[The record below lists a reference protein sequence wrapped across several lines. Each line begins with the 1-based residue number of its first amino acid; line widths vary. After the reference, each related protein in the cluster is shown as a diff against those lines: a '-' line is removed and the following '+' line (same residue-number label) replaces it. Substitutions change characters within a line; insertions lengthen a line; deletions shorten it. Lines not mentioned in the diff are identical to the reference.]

1 MGLFHRYGYI
11 YKPLSGG
18 SWLSAN
24 DKWKLPDSE
33 ILKAIACAHPKFFI
47 GCRSSKSTRFA
58 VLDIDQNSRYHKK
71 AALEKLL
78 QVLSAAGLSQS
89 SLYRSSYSGGWHLY
103 LFFDEPIN
111 SADLRAQLYKLL
123 TLNDFRVAKGQL
135 EIFPHPGS
143 HDSLGLGL
151 RLPMQQGFAWLD
163 KKTLDVDYERHELS
177 ATKAL
182 ELFVD
187 ALEAG
192 SNSYTSFR
200 NLKTYVD
207 ELASRKEKAFDLG
220 TGASVATNVI
230 PIRRSR
236 PSEQPAEFADFV
248 RAVFHQLPPGIIVDN
263 WYKGRLY
270 HLEGLTGPSQ
280 RADAIE
286 CIGHYLFYGDPS
298 RSLPALG
305 YGYEKERQWAIEQFL
320 HVHNNGQS
328 KDINRGRADALA
340 QVERAT
346 NWRPPHKQSDTEPVK
361 YSTKRPISWIRANA
375 NKKKDAR
382 ARITSAFQELK
393 EEERPFTTE
402 ELRKLAGCGR
412 DTLYKHEDIWR
423 SEYDRRKGIAR
434 NDYQDLA
441 EGFFAICTDKYNDV
455 VGAGSTQTQPR
466 TTSFDQAMP
475 PERLAAR
482 RIAYE
487 ISMRSQRDKRKE
499 EKTALGSLEA
509 SEADWQGEVTRLTEN
524 QPSTLS
530 IHEVKALLVL
540 LTAYLATAPDYDSQT
555 ALQMYISGL
564 KEQLSATTNGPRLVV
579 RPP

>member
-1 MGLFHRYGYI
+1 M
-11 YKPLSGG
+11 
-18 SWLSAN
+18 SAN

-71 AALEKLL
+71 TSLDKLL
-78 QVLSAAGLSQS
+78 QILSDAGLSQS

-103 LFFDEPIN
+103 LFFEEPIN
-111 SADLRAQLYKLL
+111 STDLRAQLYKLL

-163 KKTLDVDYERHELS
+163 KRTLDVDYERHELS

-192 SNSYTSFR
+192 SNSYASFR

-207 ELASRKEKAFDLG
+207 ELASRREKAVDLG
-220 TGASVATNVI
+220 TGASRATNVI

-236 PSEQPAEFADFV
+236 PSDQPAEFADFV
-248 RAVFHQLPPGIIVDN
+248 QAVFHQLPPGIIVDN

-286 CIGHYLFYGDPS
+286 SIGHYLFYGDPS
-298 RSLPALG
+298 RNLPALG

-320 HVHNNGQS
+320 HVNNNGQS
-328 KDINRGRADALA
+328 KDINHGRADALA
-340 QVERAT
+340 QVERAA

-382 ARITSAFQELK
+382 ARITSAFEELK
-393 EEERPFTTE
+393 KQERPFTTE

-423 SEYDRRKGIAR
+423 AEYDRRKGIAR
-434 NDYQDLA
+434 NDYQDLV
-441 EGFFAICTDKYNDV
+441 EGFFAICTDEYNDM
-455 VGAGSTQTQPR
+455 VGAASSQSKPPSTSLNQN
-466 TTSFDQAMP
+466 MP
-475 PERLAAR
+475 PGRLAAR

-487 ISMRSQRDKRKE
+487 LSMRSKRAQKLAL
-499 EKTALGSLEA
+499 KTSMQSLDDSEA
-509 SEADWQGEVTRLTEN
+509 SWRDEVTRLTEN
-524 QPSTLS
+524 DPSGLS
-530 IHEVKALLVL
+530 IPELKALLTVL
-540 LTAYLATAPDYDSQT
+540 VLYLSRAPDHESQE
-555 ALQMYISGL
+555 YIQLHIQRIRS
-564 KEQLSATTNGPRLVV
+564 QLSVPADPSLIIV

>member
-71 AALEKLL
+71 TSLEKLL
-78 QVLSAAGLSQS
+78 QVLSDAGLSQS

-103 LFFDEPIN
+103 LFFDEPVN

-163 KKTLDVDYERHELS
+163 KRTLDVDYERHELS

-192 SNSYTSFR
+192 SNSYASFR
-200 NLKTYVD
+200 NLKAYVD
-207 ELASRKEKAFDLG
+207 ELASRKEKAIDLG
-220 TGASVATNVI
+220 TGASPATNVI

-236 PSEQPAEFADFV
+236 PSDQPAEFADFV
-248 RAVFHQLPPGIIVDN
+248 QTVFHQLPPGIIAHN

-286 CIGHYLFYGDPS
+286 SIGHYLFYGDPS
-298 RSLPALG
+298 RNLPALG

-346 NWRPPHKQSDTEPVK
+346 NWRPPHKQSDTKPVK

-393 EEERPFTTE
+393 KEERTFTTE

-423 SEYDRRKGIAR
+423 AEYDRRKGIAR

-441 EGFFAICTDKYNDV
+441 EGFFAICTDEYNGV
-455 VGAGSTQTQPR
+455 VGAASSQSKPPSTSLTQN
-466 TTSFDQAMP
+466 MP
-475 PERLAAR
+475 PGRLAAR

-487 ISMRSQRDKRKE
+487 LSMRSKRAQKLAL
-499 EKTALGSLEA
+499 KTSMQSLDD
-509 SEADWQGEVTRLTEN
+509 SETYWRNEVARLTEN
-524 QPSTLS
+524 DPSRLS
-530 IHEVKALLVL
+530 IPELKALLTVL
-540 LTAYLATAPDYDSQT
+540 VLYLSRAPDHESQE
-555 ALQMYISGL
+555 YIQLHIQRIRS
-564 KEQLSATTNGPRLVV
+564 QLSISADPSLAIV